1 MCDLSFLTDMR
12 YDVVLGMEVIEH
24 LSRDDGERYIAEAAR
39 VVRPGGVFIGTS
51 YFPVSRDEAL
61 AMRANNPAHLHI
73 FTSDEILML
82 LRQYFSN
89 AIIIGSW
96 MFIAV
101 R

>member
-1 MCDLSFLTDMR
+1 MMLCLVWKLLSTFP
-12 YDVVLGMEVIEH
+12 
-24 LSRDDGERYIAEAAR
+24 RDDGERYIAEAAR

-61 AMRANNPAHLHI
+61 AVQRNNPAYLHI
-73 FTSDEILML
+73 FTSDEMLML
-82 LRQYFSN
+82 LRRYFSN
-89 AIIIGSW
+89 AVIIGSW